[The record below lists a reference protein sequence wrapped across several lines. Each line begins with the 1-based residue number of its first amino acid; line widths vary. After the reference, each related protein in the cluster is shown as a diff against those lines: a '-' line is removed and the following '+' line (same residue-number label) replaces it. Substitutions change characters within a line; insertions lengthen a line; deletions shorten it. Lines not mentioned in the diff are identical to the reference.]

1 MSESLIKDI
10 RVFNQDKEIFISKKY
25 NSYGYRIFEDN
36 NSDNEMEY
44 VVSKA
49 RLWGQQTKK
58 YENGFVELL
67 DQKRKIK
74 MVIPVDI
81 DSDYYELKTF
91 NYIDYDELTKQAG
104 YVDNRFVA
112 ITVAGGVD

>member
-1 MSESLIKDI
+1 
-10 RVFNQDKEIFISKKY
+10 
-25 NSYGYRIFEDN
+25 
-36 NSDNEMEY
+36 MEY

-91 NYIDYDELTKQAG
+91 NYIGYDELTKQAG